1 MLLDGTLSAVK
12 LCDTPQ
18 SQCFHQSGLDPVS
31 GRDQYSLVQQRCQTE
46 LDQKLE
52 VLHWTVL
59 VCIGPFS
66 ANEIELPSTTTNSVI
81 EGK

>member
-31 GRDQYSLVQQRCQTE
+31 GRDQYRPVQQRGQA
-46 LDQKLE
+46 KLGRKLAA
-52 VLHWTVL
+52 LHWTVL
-59 VCIGPFS
+59 VETSPFLLMLP
-66 ANEIELPSTTTNSVI
+66 ELPSTTTNSVI